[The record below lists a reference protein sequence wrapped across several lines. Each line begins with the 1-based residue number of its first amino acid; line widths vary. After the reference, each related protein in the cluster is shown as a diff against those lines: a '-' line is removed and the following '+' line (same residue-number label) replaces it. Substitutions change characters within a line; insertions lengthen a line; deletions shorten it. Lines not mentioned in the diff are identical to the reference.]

1 MVAQVKGNSIA
12 IAAELM
18 QDQTAEDS
26 VVHQTAVVVEV
37 EKL

>member
-1 MVAQVKGNSIA
+1 MAQAKENSIA

-18 QDQTAEDS
+18 QNQTAEDS
-26 VVHQTAVVVEV
+26 VGHQTAAVMEV